1 MKDTLSAAVAKNAT
15 ELADLR
21 RKGERDYFEFEIKK
35 KNLPTKVEDI
45 RLALTGTDAK
55 KGKYSMQVL
64 VDDSKLEKRDRTVNE
79 PVQFLVGRNRLR
91 YEVVVNWVQKDRVG
105 GYLSTPKDKAL
116 SAEKAAA
123 AK

>member
-1 MKDTLSAAVAKNAT
+1 MASVSLRQSPESKTRSCPKCHEPLRFAVRSPVLSRSDKLTAT
-15 ELADLR
+15 GD
-21 RKGERDYFEFEIKK
+21 
-35 KNLPTKVEDI
+35 
-45 RLALTGTDAK
+45 
-55 KGKYSMQVL
+55 
-64 VDDSKLEKRDRTVNE
+64 
-79 PVQFLVGRNRLR
+79 RNRLR